1 MNLTSV
7 SLKIPLPKTNGRG
20 EATQSWRIAQ
30 ARQAPRIKVA
40 ENPLGALPPRSAS
53 WARTSSDV
61 LIISKDLFH
70 ENTSL
75 RPRVMGPSYLLLPY
89 PLVLSWQTLGEVS

>member
-20 EATQSWRIAQ
+20 EATQSWNTAQ
-30 ARQAPRIKVA
+30 ERQAPRIKVA

-70 ENTSL
+70 ENTS
-75 RPRVMGPSYLLLPY
+75 PRLHAMGRSYPLLPCL
-89 PLVLSWQTLGEVS
+89 LVLGWQTPGEVF